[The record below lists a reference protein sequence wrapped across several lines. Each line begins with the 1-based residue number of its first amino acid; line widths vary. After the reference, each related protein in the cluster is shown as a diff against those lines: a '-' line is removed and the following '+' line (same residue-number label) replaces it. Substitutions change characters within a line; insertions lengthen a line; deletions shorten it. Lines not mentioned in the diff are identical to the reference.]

1 MAAALLIEK
10 GSLVS
15 LIATT
20 PALLDAEDGGGA
32 SLAEGLGVL
41 PPVDWP
47 PEDNGAQTRDWM
59 RDLLTAHPDEPG
71 YGSWYVV
78 AAGRLVGICGFKG
91 PPDIWGEVEIGYSML
106 EAEQRKGF
114 GTEAA
119 RMLVARA
126 FQDPR
131 VGVVAAETLPAL
143 TASQT
148 ILRRNGFGAVQ
159 GYTHPELG
167 EVLRFERRRPGVGA
181 TG

>member
-1 MAAALLIEK
+1 MT
-10 GSLVS
+10 LVETGQIVT
-15 LIATT
+15 LIATSI
-20 PALLDAEDGGGA
+20 ALLAAEEQGGA

-41 PPVDWP
+41 PPVAWP

-131 VGVVAAETLPAL
+131 VSIVAAETLPAL
-143 TASQT
+143 TASQA
-148 ILRRNGFGAVQ
+148 ILRRNGFRAAP
-159 GYTHPELG
+159 GYAHPELG
-167 EVLRFERRRPGVGA
+167 EVLRFERRRQDDAVG
-181 TG
+181 